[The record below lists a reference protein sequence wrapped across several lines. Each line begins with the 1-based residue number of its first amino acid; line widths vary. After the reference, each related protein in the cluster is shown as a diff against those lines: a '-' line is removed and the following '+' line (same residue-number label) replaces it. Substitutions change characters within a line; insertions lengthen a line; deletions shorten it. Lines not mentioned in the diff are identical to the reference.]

1 MTTGIGLFALDD
13 YFHDFFAIY
22 KIASYSIPM
31 RYQSSPPEASTTV
44 TCPKCAFE
52 QEEGAECVRCGII
65 FAKFK
70 SLEGPAESTKVSR
83 RAPDPE
89 PIKRGVW
96 SRLFR
101 ILPWISL
108 ILTIGVLLTILRPSP
123 PLEIQ
128 TDPQAGERIAEKM
141 AQLEM
146 AIATGRSHAL
156 SLTEAELNHWVRGS
170 VAMTSADQEASSSL
184 KDVRLNLMGSQVC
197 VYALFLVYGKEVSLR
212 LDGTVETRDGFL
224 RFNPTAGQVGSL
236 PLPSK
241 ALDIVVRKL
250 FESPQN
256 RSMFQLPPEIKSIG
270 IDNSLLMIVTRSIGL
285 ENVPTQPE
293 LGS

>member
-1 MTTGIGLFALDD
+1 
-13 YFHDFFAIY
+13 
-22 KIASYSIPM
+22 M
-31 RYQSSPPEASTTV
+31 RYQSPSPQETTTV
-44 TCPKCAFE
+44 ICPKCAFE
-52 QEEGAECVRCGII
+52 QEEGPECLRCGVI

-70 SLEGPAESTKVSR
+70 PTEEPAESTKILR

-89 PIKRGVW
+89 PVRRGLW

-108 ILTIGVLLTILRPSP
+108 ILTIGVLLAILRPST

-128 TDPQAGERIAEKM
+128 KDPQAGEHIAEKM

-170 VAMTSADQEASSSL
+170 VTMASADQEGSSSL

-197 VYALFLVYGKEVSLR
+197 AYALFLLYGKEVSLR

-224 RFNPTAGQVGSL
+224 RFNPTAGQVGSV

-250 FESPQN
+250 LESPKN
-256 RSMFQLPPEIKSIG
+256 RAMFQLPPQIESIAVEHSVLV
-270 IDNSLLMIVTRSIGL
+270 IAVR
-285 ENVPTQPE
+285 
-293 LGS
+293 